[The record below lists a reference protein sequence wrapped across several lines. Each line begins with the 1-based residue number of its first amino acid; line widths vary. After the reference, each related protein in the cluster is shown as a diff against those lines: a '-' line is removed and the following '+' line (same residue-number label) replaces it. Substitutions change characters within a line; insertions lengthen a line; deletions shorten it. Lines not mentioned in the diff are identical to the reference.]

1 MIKASTC
8 NAIPDQPFQALSVLG
23 LDYQTASEISRS
35 SDSVA
40 QLHSD
45 DAVDAWVAR
54 HLASPRL
61 TSHPIALTDMQKW
74 HIDAASGNIS
84 HDSGR
89 FFTITGVKARHRTV
103 TGELEWDQPI
113 IDQPEVGILGI
124 LAKTFNGV
132 LHFCLQAKEEPGNR
146 NSVQLSPTVQATYSN
161 YTRAHGGKQP
171 PFVQFFLSPPREQV
185 IFAKLQT
192 EDGGRFLYK
201 SNRNMIVRVADDQLP
216 DLPEG
221 FIWLTLRQ
229 ISGLMRRN
237 DLIHACTRSI
247 LAPLFLFSSRLHP
260 PADTGRDIIR
270 RHPRLFSEAADLL
283 AETIQWLDDQR
294 AMQHILVQ
302 RCGLNSLQE
311 WALNGE
317 GFYAHRED
325 RYFKIMGLTV
335 AADGREV
342 GSWSQP
348 ILSNPQ
354 QGVIGLLM
362 TEQAGKRFFL
372 MQAKAEV
379 GNRNTVQ
386 LGPTVQFTPG
396 NYTDN
401 TRLQKPFLYDEF
413 TGTGHFPV
421 LAESLQSEEGARFY
435 LESHRH
441 RVLLLPSG
449 TCLKAPE
456 GFRWLAEAEIAFFL
470 NLGETVN
477 SCARS
482 ILACLL

>member
-1 MIKASTC
+1 MIKPSAHKC
-8 NAIPDQPFQALSVLG
+8 LPEQPFQAPSILG
-23 LDYQTASEISRS
+23 LDYQTATEISRS
-35 SDSVA
+35 FYCDA
-40 QLHSD
+40 PLHSD
-45 DAVDAWVAR
+45 DSVDRWVASQ
-54 HLASPRL
+54 LDSPRL
-61 TSHPIALTDMQKW
+61 TSHPIPLAAMRKW
-74 HIDAASGNIS
+74 QIDATTGNIR

-124 LAKTFNGV
+124 LTKRFNGV

-161 YTRAHGGKQP
+161 YTCAHGGKQP
-171 PFVQFFLSPPREQV
+171 PFVQHFLSPPRERI

-201 SNRNMIVRVADDQLP
+201 SNRNMIVRVDEDQLP

-229 ISGLMRRN
+229 IGRLLRQS

-247 LAPLFLFSSRLHP
+247 LAPLFQFSTRHHP
-260 PADTGRDIIR
+260 TNTNLGTVR

-302 RCGLNSLQE
+302 RCDLNSLQE
-311 WALNGE
+311 WAVNRE
-317 GFYAHRED
+317 GFYAHREE
-325 RYFKIMGLTV
+325 RFFKIIGLDVT
-335 AADGREV
+335 AAGREV

-348 ILSNPQ
+348 VLSNPEH
-354 QGVIGLLM
+354 GVIGLLM

-401 TRLQKPFLYDEF
+401 TRLHKPFLYDEF
-413 TGTGHFPV
+413 TGAGHFSV

-435 LESHRH
+435 LESHWH
-441 RVLLLPSG
+441 RILLLPPE
-449 TCLKAPE
+449 TCIEAPE
-456 GFRWLAEAEIAFFL
+456 GFRWLAEAEISFFL

-482 ILACLL
+482 VLACLL